1 MEELIKIRKSIKT
14 GNPVVSARDLHEFLE
29 VGKKFST
36 WLTSKLKKYGF
47 IENVDYAR
55 IFYDMDG
62 KVITLPKNGN
72 SDSQSLERVYR
83 IEYALTLDCAKELA
97 MVQNNEKGRQAR
109 LYFIEVEKKYREMK
123 EEATRPALYTM
134 SDTAKRLKLT
144 DYCGKIGRNGLLN
157 ILERNRIIKKN
168 HQPLPK
174 YVKMGYFTTSPV
186 RVTEEGMKWLNQ
198 MLCVEKT
205 SDNTELKKEIAE
217 LRETQKML
225 VEGVACVV
233 ETLLFNKGGHRTEE
247 QNRIAVGHLQRF
259 LDKANGQ
266 KALN

>member
-14 GNPVVSARDLHEFLE
+14 GSPVVNARDLHEFLE
-29 VGKKFST
+29 AKQDFSN
-36 WLTSKLKKYGF
+36 WFKGRIKKYQF

-55 IFYDMDG
+55 IFYD
-62 KVITLPKNGN
+62 INGN
-72 SDSQSLERVYR
+72 VIPFAKISESDSQAFERIYR

-97 MVQNNEKGRQAR
+97 MVQNNEKGRRAR

-205 SDNTELKKEIAE
+205 SDNTELKQEIAE
-217 LRETQKML
+217 LRESQKML